1 MISAIINSAAN
12 IVFDFIA
19 IKVGADVFG
28 IGLATAL
35 SQYLSMAYL
44 FLHFTREDRMLHFV
58 PLDMNAK
65 EFGELMLRGTEK
77 AVRRLSNVIRP
88 IILNKLIIFYGGAV
102 AMTAMSVNNSV
113 GDFTDRKSTRLN
125 SSHRHT
131 SRMPSSA

>member
-113 GDFTDRKSTRLN
+113 GDFTRFFAVGLADASKEFWCT
-125 SSHRHT
+125 
-131 SRMPSSA
+131 